1 MNSIEDIAKMAIE
14 EVGAELKELENSR
27 IPTKAPKPLRAA
39 NEVLNAAIKND
50 EAAQLN
56 AASAASVASV
66 IKEKENENTL
76 NITNTNSN
84 TFGAEIRVFGEAQAG
99 EARAKDTS
107 ADLPDSIAKME
118 FAGLD
123 ATPNEQD
130 KNFLAN
136 ATLTANATLAA
147 NAAIGITAI
156 NSIDST
162 QNTSAN
168 SEKEYLL
175 ALKER
180 LEVLFAGLKNSEGNL
195 SLRLDLTIRFLEF
208 LLANTNERLTKL
220 PK

>member
-56 AASAASVASV
+56 AASVM
-66 IKEKENENTL
+66 KENENTL

-84 TFGAEIRVFGEAQAG
+84 TFGAEIRVFGETQAS
-99 EARAKDTS
+99 EALAKDTS
-107 ADLPDSIAKME
+107 TDLPDGIAKME
-118 FAGLD
+118 FTGLD
-123 ATPNEQD
+123 TTPNEQD

-136 ATLTANATLAA
+136 ATLTANA
-147 NAAIGITAI
+147 AIGIAAI

>member
-39 NEVLNAAIKND
+39 NDALNAAIKND

-56 AASAASVASV
+56 AASVM
-66 IKEKENENTL
+66 KENENTL
-76 NITNTNSN
+76 NITNTNSK
-84 TFGAEIRVFGEAQAG
+84 TFGAEIRVFGEVG
-99 EARAKDTS
+99 AKDTS
-107 ADLPDSIAKME
+107 ADLSDSIAKME

-136 ATLTANATLAA
+136 ATLAS
-147 NAAIGITAI
+147 NAAIGIVAI

>member
-39 NEVLNAAIKND
+39 NEVLNAAIKKD

-56 AASAASVASV
+56 AASVM
-66 IKEKENENTL
+66 KENENTL
-76 NITNTNSN
+76 NITNTNSK
-84 TFGAEIRVFGEAQAG
+84 TFGAEIRVFGEVG
-99 EARAKDTS
+99 AKDVS

-136 ATLTANATLAA
+136 ATLTANA
-147 NAAIGITAI
+147 AIGIAAI

>member
-56 AASAASVASV
+56 AASVM
-66 IKEKENENTL
+66 KENENTL

-84 TFGAEIRVFGEAQAG
+84 TFGAEIRVFGEVQAG
-99 EARAKDTS
+99 ETLAKDTS

-136 ATLTANATLAA
+136 ATLTANA
-147 NAAIGITAI
+147 AIGIAAI

>member
-39 NEVLNAAIKND
+39 NEVLNAAIKKD

-56 AASAASVASV
+56 AASVM
-66 IKEKENENTL
+66 KENENTL
-76 NITNTNSN
+76 NITNTNSK

-99 EARAKDTS
+99 EARAKNAS

-123 ATPNEQD
+123 TTPNEQD

-136 ATLTANATLAA
+136 ATLTANA
-147 NAAIGITAI
+147 AIGIAAI

-162 QNTSAN
+162 QNTNAN

>member
-56 AASAASVASV
+56 AASVM
-66 IKEKENENTL
+66 KENENTL
-76 NITNTNSN
+76 NITNTNSK
-84 TFGAEIRVFGEAQAG
+84 TFGAEIRVFGEVG
-99 EARAKDTS
+99 AKDTS
-107 ADLPDSIAKME
+107 ADLSDSIAKME

-136 ATLTANATLAA
+136 ATLAS
-147 NAAIGITAI
+147 NAAIGIAAL

>member
-56 AASAASVASV
+56 AASVM
-66 IKEKENENTL
+66 KENENTL

-99 EARAKDTS
+99 EARAKYTS

-136 ATLTANATLAA
+136 ATLTANA
-147 NAAIGITAI
+147 AIGIAAL

-180 LEVLFAGLKNSEGNL
+180 LEVLFAGLKNSQGNL

>member
-39 NEVLNAAIKND
+39 NDALNAIVKND

-56 AASAASVASV
+56 AASVM
-66 IKEKENENTL
+66 KENENTL

-84 TFGAEIRVFGEAQAG
+84 TFGAEIRVFGETQAG
-99 EARAKDTS
+99 EDLAKDTS

-136 ATLTANATLAA
+136 ATITANATLVS
-147 NAAIGITAI
+147 NAATGIAAI

>member
-39 NEVLNAAIKND
+39 NEVLNAAIKKD

-56 AASAASVASV
+56 AASVM
-66 IKEKENENTL
+66 KENENTL

-84 TFGAEIRVFGEAQAG
+84 TFGAEIRVFGEAL
-99 EARAKDTS
+99 AKDTS
-107 ADLPDSIAKME
+107 ADLPDGIAKME

-123 ATPNEQD
+123 TTPNEQD

-136 ATLTANATLAA
+136 ATLTANA
-147 NAAIGITAI
+147 AIGIAAI

>member
-39 NEVLNAAIKND
+39 NDVLNAAIKND

-56 AASAASVASV
+56 AASVM
-66 IKEKENENTL
+66 KENENTL

-99 EARAKDTS
+99 ETRAKDTS
-107 ADLPDSIAKME
+107 ADLPDGIAKME
-118 FAGLD
+118 LAGLD

-136 ATLTANATLAA
+136 ATLTANA
-147 NAAIGITAI
+147 AIGIAVI

-180 LEVLFAGLKNSEGNL
+180 LEVLFAGLKNSQGNL

>member
-39 NEVLNAAIKND
+39 NDVLNAAIKND

-56 AASAASVASV
+56 AASVM
-66 IKEKENENTL
+66 KENENTL
-76 NITNTNSN
+76 NITNTNSK
-84 TFGAEIRVFGEAQAG
+84 TFGAEIRVFGEAL
-99 EARAKDTS
+99 AKDTS

-118 FAGLD
+118 FAGFD

-136 ATLTANATLAA
+136 ATLTANA
-147 NAAIGITAI
+147 AIGIAAI

>member
-56 AASAASVASV
+56 AASVM
-66 IKEKENENTL
+66 KENENTL

-84 TFGAEIRVFGEAQAG
+84 TFGAEIRVFGETQAG
-99 EARAKDTS
+99 EALAKDTS

-136 ATLTANATLAA
+136 ATLTANA
-147 NAAIGITAI
+147 AIGIAAI

>member
-56 AASAASVASV
+56 AASVM
-66 IKEKENENTL
+66 KENENTL

-99 EARAKDTS
+99 EARAKNAS

-136 ATLTANATLAA
+136 ATLTANA
-147 NAAIGITAI
+147 AIGIAAI

-180 LEVLFAGLKNSEGNL
+180 LEVLFAGLKNSQGNL

>member
-39 NEVLNAAIKND
+39 NEALNAAIKND

-56 AASAASVASV
+56 VASV
-66 IKEKENENTL
+66 MKENENTL

-99 EARAKDTS
+99 EARAKNTS

-136 ATLTANATLAA
+136 ATLTANA
-147 NAAIGITAI
+147 AIGIAAI

>member
-39 NEVLNAAIKND
+39 NEALNAAIKND

-56 AASAASVASV
+56 AASVM
-66 IKEKENENTL
+66 KENENTL
-76 NITNTNSN
+76 NITNTNSK
-84 TFGAEIRVFGEAQAG
+84 TFGAEIRVFGEVG
-99 EARAKDTS
+99 AKDTS
-107 ADLPDSIAKME
+107 ADLSDSIAKME

-123 ATPNEQD
+123 TTPNEQD

-136 ATLTANATLAA
+136 AKLTA
-147 NAAIGITAI
+147 NAAIGIAAI

-162 QNTSAN
+162 QNTSIN

-180 LEVLFAGLKNSEGNL
+180 LEVLFAGLKNSEDNL

>member
-39 NEVLNAAIKND
+39 NEVLNAAIKKD

-56 AASAASVASV
+56 AASVM
-66 IKEKENENTL
+66 KENENTL
-76 NITNTNSN
+76 NITNTNSK
-84 TFGAEIRVFGEAQAG
+84 TFGAEIRVFGEVG
-99 EARAKDTS
+99 AKDVS

-136 ATLTANATLAA
+136 ATLAS
-147 NAAIGITAI
+147 NAAIGIAAL

-180 LEVLFAGLKNSEGNL
+180 LEVLFAGLKNSEGNI

>member
-39 NEVLNAAIKND
+39 NEALNAAIKND

-56 AASAASVASV
+56 AASVM
-66 IKEKENENTL
+66 KENENTL
-76 NITNTNSN
+76 NITNTNSK

-107 ADLPDSIAKME
+107 ADLPDGIAKME

-136 ATLTANATLAA
+136 ATLTANA
-147 NAAIGITAI
+147 AIGIAAL

>member
-39 NEVLNAAIKND
+39 NDALNAIVKND

-56 AASAASVASV
+56 AASVM
-66 IKEKENENTL
+66 KENENTL

-99 EARAKDTS
+99 ETRAKDTS

-118 FAGLD
+118 FTGLD

-136 ATLTANATLAA
+136 ATLTANA
-147 NAAIGITAI
+147 AIGIAAI
-156 NSIDST
+156 NAIDST

>member
-39 NEVLNAAIKND
+39 NDALNAAIKND

-56 AASAASVASV
+56 AASVM
-66 IKEKENENTL
+66 KENENTL
-76 NITNTNSN
+76 NITNTNSK
-84 TFGAEIRVFGEAQAG
+84 TFGAEIRVFGEVG
-99 EARAKDTS
+99 AKDVS

-118 FAGLD
+118 FAGID
-123 ATPNEQD
+123 TTPNEQD

-136 ATLTANATLAA
+136 ATLTANATLAS
-147 NAAIGITAI
+147 NAAIGIAAL

-180 LEVLFAGLKNSEGNL
+180 LEVLFAGLKNSEGNI

>member
-39 NEVLNAAIKND
+39 NDALNAIVKND

-56 AASAASVASV
+56 AASVM
-66 IKEKENENTL
+66 KENENTL

-84 TFGAEIRVFGEAQAG
+84 TFGAEIRVFGEVG
-99 EARAKDTS
+99 AKDTS

-123 ATPNEQD
+123 TTPNEQD

-136 ATLTANATLAA
+136 ATLTANAMLAS
-147 NAAIGITAI
+147 NAAIGIAAI

>member
-56 AASAASVASV
+56 AASVM
-66 IKEKENENTL
+66 KENENTL
-76 NITNTNSN
+76 NITNTNSE

-99 EARAKDTS
+99 EARAKNTS
-107 ADLPDSIAKME
+107 ADLSDSIEKIE

-136 ATLTANATLAA
+136 ATLTANA
-147 NAAIGITAI
+147 AIGIAAI

>member
-56 AASAASVASV
+56 AASVM
-66 IKEKENENTL
+66 KENENTL

-84 TFGAEIRVFGEAQAG
+84 TFGAEIRVFGETQ
-99 EARAKDTS
+99 AKDIS
-107 ADLPDSIAKME
+107 ADLPDGIAKME

-130 KNFLAN
+130 KNFLTN
-136 ATLTANATLAA
+136 ATLTA

-195 SLRLDLTIRFLEF
+195 SFRLDLTIRFLEF

>member
-39 NEVLNAAIKND
+39 NDALNAIVKND

-56 AASAASVASV
+56 AASVM
-66 IKEKENENTL
+66 KENENTL
-76 NITNTNSN
+76 NIKNTNSN
-84 TFGAEIRVFGEAQAG
+84 TFGAEIRVFGETQAG
-99 EARAKDTS
+99 EARAKNAS
-107 ADLPDSIAKME
+107 ADLPDGIAKME

-136 ATLTANATLAA
+136 ATLTANA
-147 NAAIGITAI
+147 AIGIAAI

>member
-27 IPTKAPKPLRAA
+27 ISTKAPKPLRAA
-39 NEVLNAAIKND
+39 NEVLSAAIKND

-56 AASAASVASV
+56 AASVM
-66 IKEKENENTL
+66 KENENTL

-99 EARAKDTS
+99 EALAKDTS

-136 ATLTANATLAA
+136 ATLTANA
-147 NAAIGITAI
+147 AIGIAAI

>member
-27 IPTKAPKPLRAA
+27 IPAKAPKPLRAA
-39 NEVLNAAIKND
+39 NDALNAAIKND

-56 AASAASVASV
+56 AASVM
-66 IKEKENENTL
+66 KENENTL

-84 TFGAEIRVFGEAQAG
+84 TFGAEIRVFGETQAG
-99 EARAKDTS
+99 EAQARDTS
-107 ADLPDSIAKME
+107 SDLPDSIAKME
-118 FAGLD
+118 LAGLD

-136 ATLTANATLAA
+136 ATLTANA
-147 NAAIGITAI
+147 AIGIAAI

-180 LEVLFAGLKNSEGNL
+180 LEVLFAGLKNSQGNL

>member
-27 IPTKAPKPLRAA
+27 IPAKAPKPLRAA
-39 NEVLNAAIKND
+39 NDALNAIVKND

-56 AASAASVASV
+56 AASVM
-66 IKEKENENTL
+66 KENENTL

-99 EARAKDTS
+99 EALAKDAS

-136 ATLTANATLAA
+136 ATLTANA
-147 NAAIGITAI
+147 AIGIAAI

>member
-56 AASAASVASV
+56 AASVM
-66 IKEKENENTL
+66 KENENTL

-84 TFGAEIRVFGEAQAG
+84 TFGAEIRVFGETQ
-99 EARAKDTS
+99 AKDTS
-107 ADLPDSIAKME
+107 ADLPDGIAKME
-118 FAGLD
+118 LAGLD

-136 ATLTANATLAA
+136 ATLTANA
-147 NAAIGITAI
+147 AIGIAAI

>member
-39 NEVLNAAIKND
+39 NDALNAIVRND

-56 AASAASVASV
+56 AASVM
-66 IKEKENENTL
+66 KENENTL

-84 TFGAEIRVFGEAQAG
+84 TFGAEIRVFGEAQA
-99 EARAKDTS
+99 KDTS
-107 ADLPDSIAKME
+107 ADLPDGIAKME

-136 ATLTANATLAA
+136 ATLTANA
-147 NAAIGITAI
+147 AIGIAAI

-180 LEVLFAGLKNSEGNL
+180 LEVLFAGLKNSQGNL

>member
-39 NEVLNAAIKND
+39 NDALNAIVKND

-56 AASAASVASV
+56 AASVM
-66 IKEKENENTL
+66 KENENTL

-84 TFGAEIRVFGEAQAG
+84 TFGAEIRVFGETQAG
-99 EARAKDTS
+99 EAQAKNAS

-136 ATLTANATLAA
+136 ATLTANA
-147 NAAIGITAI
+147 AIGIAAI

-162 QNTSAN
+162 QNTSTN

>member
-39 NEVLNAAIKND
+39 NDALNAAIKND
-50 EAAQLN
+50 EAAQL
-56 AASAASVASV
+56 SATSVM
-66 IKEKENENTL
+66 KENENTL
-76 NITNTNSN
+76 NITNTNSK
-84 TFGAEIRVFGEAQAG
+84 TFGAEIRVFGEVG
-99 EARAKDTS
+99 AKDTS
-107 ADLPDSIAKME
+107 ADLPDSIVKME
-118 FAGLD
+118 VAGLD

-136 ATLTANATLAA
+136 ATLTANA
-147 NAAIGITAI
+147 AIGIAAI

-162 QNTSAN
+162 SLQNISAN
-168 SEKEYLL
+168 NEKEYLL

-180 LEVLFAGLKNSEGNL
+180 LEVLFAGLKNSQGNL

>member
-39 NEVLNAAIKND
+39 NEVLSAAIKND

-56 AASAASVASV
+56 AASVM
-66 IKEKENENTL
+66 KENENTL
-76 NITNTNSN
+76 NITNTNSK

-99 EARAKDTS
+99 EARAKNTS

-136 ATLTANATLAA
+136 ATLAS
-147 NAAIGITAI
+147 NAAIGIAAL

>member
-39 NEVLNAAIKND
+39 NEALNAAIKND

-56 AASAASVASV
+56 AASVM
-66 IKEKENENTL
+66 KENENTL

-99 EARAKDTS
+99 EARAKNTS

-136 ATLTANATLAA
+136 ATLTA

>member
-56 AASAASVASV
+56 AASVM
-66 IKEKENENTL
+66 KENENTL

-84 TFGAEIRVFGEAQAG
+84 TFGAEIRVFGEAQ
-99 EARAKDTS
+99 AKDTS

-136 ATLTANATLAA
+136 ATLTANA
-147 NAAIGITAI
+147 AIGIAAI

-180 LEVLFAGLKNSEGNL
+180 LEVLFAGLKNSQGNL

>member
-39 NEVLNAAIKND
+39 NEVLNAIVKND

-56 AASAASVASV
+56 AASVM
-66 IKEKENENTL
+66 KENENTL

-84 TFGAEIRVFGEAQAG
+84 TFGAEIRVFGEAQ
-99 EARAKDTS
+99 AKDTS

-136 ATLTANATLAA
+136 ATLTANA
-147 NAAIGITAI
+147 AIGIAAI

>member
-39 NEVLNAAIKND
+39 NEVLSAAIKND

-56 AASAASVASV
+56 AASVM
-66 IKEKENENTL
+66 KENENTL

-84 TFGAEIRVFGEAQAG
+84 TFGAEIRVFGETQAG
-99 EARAKDTS
+99 ETQAKDTS

-136 ATLTANATLAA
+136 ATLTANA
-147 NAAIGITAI
+147 AIGIAAI

-162 QNTSAN
+162 QNTSVN

-180 LEVLFAGLKNSEGNL
+180 LEVLFAGLKNSQGNL

>member
-39 NEVLNAAIKND
+39 NDALNAIVKND

-56 AASAASVASV
+56 AASVM
-66 IKEKENENTL
+66 KENENTL

-99 EARAKDTS
+99 EARAKNTS

-136 ATLTANATLAA
+136 ATLTANA
-147 NAAIGITAI
+147 AIGIAAI

-175 ALKER
+175 ELKER

>member
-39 NEVLNAAIKND
+39 NEVLSAAIKND

-56 AASAASVASV
+56 AASVM
-66 IKEKENENTL
+66 KENENTL
-76 NITNTNSN
+76 NITNTNSK
-84 TFGAEIRVFGEAQAG
+84 TFGAEIRVFGETQAG
-99 EARAKDTS
+99 EALAKDTS

-118 FAGLD
+118 FAGFD

-136 ATLTANATLAA
+136 ATLTANA
-147 NAAIGITAI
+147 AIGIAAI

>member
-39 NEVLNAAIKND
+39 NDALNAAIKND

-56 AASAASVASV
+56 AASVM
-66 IKEKENENTL
+66 KENENTL
-76 NITNTNSN
+76 NITNTNSK
-84 TFGAEIRVFGEAQAG
+84 TFGAEIRVFGEVGAG
-99 EARAKDTS
+99 EVETKNTS

-136 ATLTANATLAA
+136 ATLTANA
-147 NAAIGITAI
+147 AIGIAAL

>member
-39 NEVLNAAIKND
+39 NEVLSAAIKND

-56 AASAASVASV
+56 AASVM
-66 IKEKENENTL
+66 KENENTL

-84 TFGAEIRVFGEAQAG
+84 TFGAEIRVFGEVG
-99 EARAKDTS
+99 AKDTS
-107 ADLPDSIAKME
+107 ADLSDSIAKME

-136 ATLTANATLAA
+136 ATITANATLVS
-147 NAAIGITAI
+147 NAATGIAAI

-180 LEVLFAGLKNSEGNL
+180 LEVLFAGLKNSQGNL